1 MVDVPKGARAD
12 AQERAGGWWQA
23 LELDTRLLGMVG
35 ALLAIWLVFHAVTDG
50 AFLTPRNLWNL
61 AVQTSVVGIIATG
74 MVLVIVTRQIDLSV
88 GSLLGF
94 VGMVMAAAQV
104 EWFPPGTPLVW
115 LWSLLL
121 GVVVGALV
129 GAFQG
134 YWVAYQGVP
143 AFIVTL
149 AGLLI
154 FRGGAWLVTQGRTVA
169 PLDETFQVLGGG
181 LGGSIGGTWSWVVGA
196 GAVLVLLVSTLRGR
210 AKRRR
215 LGFPIKPL
223 WAEGATLL
231 VTSALILGFVA
242 VMNAYT
248 QPRSDVPRGIPV
260 PVLIT
265 LAIALLMSLLVRRS
279 RFGRYVYALGGNPEA
294 TALAG
299 VDTRRVR
306 FLVFVLIGTL
316 CAVAGAVATA
326 RLNAGA
332 NSTGT
337 LTELYV
343 IAAVVIG
350 GTSLAGGY
358 GTILGALL
366 GALLMQSLQ
375 SGMVL
380 VGLPSPLQQ
389 VIIGLV
395 LILAVWLDVLY
406 RRRRGVGPE

>member
-1 MVDVPKGARAD
+1 MLKPQAIPRRRGLNPLLK
-12 AQERAGGWWQA
+12 A
-23 LELDTRLLGMVG
+23 LEVDPRLLGMIG
-35 ALLAIWLVFHAVTDG
+35 ALLAVWLVFHAVTDG

-61 AVQTSVVGIIATG
+61 AVQTSVVGIVATA

-94 VGMVMAAAQV
+94 LGMIMAAVQV
-104 EWFPPGTPLVW
+104 EWLPADLPLGW
-115 LWSLLL
+115 LLSILL
-121 GVVVGALV
+121 GVLVGGLV

-134 YWVAYQGVP
+134 YWIAYQGVP
-143 AFIVTL
+143 SFIVTL

-169 PLDETFQVLGGG
+169 PLNETFQALGGG
-181 LGGSIGGTWSWVVGA
+181 LNGSIGGAWSWALGAAAILALLVG
-196 GAVLVLLVSTLRGR
+196 VLLSR
-210 AKRRR
+210 AKRQR
-215 LGFPIKPL
+215 LMFPVKPL
-223 WAEGATLL
+223 WAEALTLL
-231 VTSALILGFVA
+231 ASVASIVGFVLL
-242 VMNAYT
+242 MNAYT
-248 QPRSDVPRGIPV
+248 QPRSDIPRGIPV

-265 LAIALLMSLLVRRS
+265 FAIALLMSYVTRRS

-306 FLVFVLIGTL
+306 LLIFVIMGML
-316 CAVAGAVATA
+316 CAVAGSVATA

-350 GTSLAGGY
+350 GTSLGGGY
-358 GTILGALL
+358 GTIVGALL

-380 VGLPSPLQQ
+380 VGLSSPLQQ
-389 VIIGLV
+389 VVIGFV

-406 RRRRGVGPE
+406 RRRSGVPSE

>member
-1 MVDVPKGARAD
+1 MVKNTAAPQKGLGELLR
-12 AQERAGGWWQA
+12 A
-23 LELDTRLLGMVG
+23 LELDPRLLGMVG
-35 ALLAIWLVFHAVTDG
+35 ALLGIWLIFNAVTDG
-50 AFLTPRNLWNL
+50 TFLTPRNLWNL
-61 AVQTSVVGIIATG
+61 VVQTSVVGIIATG
-74 MVLVIVTRQIDLSV
+74 MVLVIVSRQIDLSV

-94 VGMVMAAAQV
+94 AGMIMAAAQV
-104 EWFPPGTPLVW
+104 EWFGGVPFGWLAGLV
-115 LWSLLL
+115 L
-121 GVVVGALV
+121 GVVVGGLL

-134 YWVAYQGVP
+134 YWTAYQGVP
-143 AFIVTL
+143 SFIVTL

-169 PLDETFQVLGGG
+169 PLNESFQTLGS
-181 LGGSIGGTWSWVVGA
+181 GSIGGTWSWVVGGIA
-196 GAVLVLLVSTLRGR
+196 IVALIVGTVRGR
-210 AKRRR
+210 AKRTR
-215 LGFPIKPL
+215 LEFPVKPL
-223 WAEGATLL
+223 WAEAVMLALST
-231 VTSALILGFVA
+231 ALIVGFVLL
-242 VMNAYT
+242 MNAYT

-260 PVLIT
+260 PALVT
-265 LAIALLMSLLVRRS
+265 FAVALLMSYVARRT

-299 VDTRRVR
+299 VDTKRVR
-306 FLVFVLIGTL
+306 LWIFVIVGAL

-358 GTILGALL
+358 GTIMGALL

-380 VGLPSPLQQ
+380 VGLSSPLQQ
-389 VIIGLV
+389 VVIGFV
-395 LILAVWLDVLY
+395 LIVAVWLDVLY
-406 RRRRGVGPE
+406 RRRSGMAAD